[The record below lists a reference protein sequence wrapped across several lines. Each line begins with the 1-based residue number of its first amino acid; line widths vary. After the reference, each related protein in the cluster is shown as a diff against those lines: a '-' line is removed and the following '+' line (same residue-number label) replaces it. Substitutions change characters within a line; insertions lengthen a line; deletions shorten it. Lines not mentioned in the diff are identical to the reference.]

1 MTFLVLSDKN
11 EQELLVLRSHA
22 QQLVKIHKMDRLQ
35 SNHQDISSLQ
45 LVYDT
50 DLVKR
55 LSDYDMMALGVVFG
69 DVFRHAISDL
79 TWAVSCEVTG
89 QTTLQQY
96 CLQYKDSSLAVYPI
110 ETYVV
115 PYENGDVI
123 DVQKAFD
130 DKVGMMRMF
139 IDQSMN
145 AIFLA

>member
-35 SNHQDISSLQ
+35 SNHQEISSLQ

-79 TWAVSCEVTG
+79 RWAVSCEVTG